1 MTVARETLVKKFARL
16 NRVDTALARK
26 QFTED
31 GERLLSQTDM
41 GRDSTI
47 EAWDGVLDQWRTR
60 HGLVAKELGFNPH
73 KWSGEHA
80 LDVLTGRH
88 GAGGARGGKYGVV
101 DTTGLDQ
108 FRYGQQV
115 WDHERLHA
123 LPSGRLVAVS
133 LAPYQKIRAENP
145 NLVSPLVEDFMAAVR
160 TSGLSV
166 RVGFSQD
173 QYYGFGSLPIL
184 IWNPNYV
191 GFPVV

>member
-1 MTVARETLVKKFARL
+1 MAQETLVKKFARL

-31 GERLLSQTDM
+31 GERLLSQTEM

-60 HGLVAKELGFNPH
+60 HGLVTKELGFNPH

-88 GAGGARGGKYGVV
+88 GVV
-101 DTTGLDQ
+101 DTTGLVQ
-108 FRYGQQV
+108 FSYGQQV

-133 LAPYQKIRAENP
+133 LAPYQKISAENP
-145 NLVSPLVEDFMAAVR
+145 NLVSPLVEDFMAVVR
-160 TSGLSV
+160 ISGLSV